1 MEKVASVGAAMHS
14 GGKFGGKLLGFRH
27 FRKAKSAIL
36 VTEASMKATFGSI
49 NQIYVLAIIR
59 IGFFYICLHCA
70 ITVHA
75 HKKHA
80 GTALN
85 QVNDA
90 LNRQKRQKPQ

>member
-36 VTEASMKATFGSI
+36 VTEASMKASFGSI

-59 IGFFYICLHCA
+59 IGFFFIFVP
-70 ITVHA
+70 TVQSLCTHTRSTLA
-75 HKKHA
+75 RRLTKLM
-80 GTALN
+80 TL
-85 QVNDA
+85 
-90 LNRQKRQKPQ
+90 